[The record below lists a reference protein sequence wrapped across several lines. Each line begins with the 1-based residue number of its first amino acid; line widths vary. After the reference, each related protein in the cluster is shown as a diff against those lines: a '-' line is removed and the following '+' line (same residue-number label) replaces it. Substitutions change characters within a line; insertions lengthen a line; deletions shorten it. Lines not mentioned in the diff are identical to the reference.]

1 MADDPAYVRQTLT
14 PEDLARIEREG
25 LAAFRARAMTDA
37 EIDAAVA
44 GDPDAA
50 LPLTDTQAEAIRIQW
65 LRNRLGMSQTAFADA
80 FGIPLRT
87 LQQWEQGRRMP
98 DATAITLLRVIER
111 EPDAVRRVVQE
122 MA

>member
-1 MADDPAYVRQTLT
+1 MADDPTDVRQILT
-14 PEDLARIEREG
+14 QEDLARIEREG
-25 LAAFRARAMTDA
+25 LAAFCARAMTDA

-44 GDPDAA
+44 GDPNAA
-50 LPLTDTQAEAIRIQW
+50 VPLTEIQAEAIRIQW
-65 LRNRLGMSQTAFADA
+65 LRNRLDMSQTAFADA

-111 EPDAVRRVVQE
+111 EPEAVRRVVQE